1 MVRFGFTSL
10 FSLPPPSLSLSR
22 THARTLVSL
31 VTAVGGTFG
40 SKAGE
45 EQLSTNSDQGLNI
58 ASGGGF
64 SKVFTTANGFD
75 LSFQTAA
82 VESWRNQHD
91 ASMSLPGYTLPDGSV
106 GRGFPDV
113 SAKSDNIVVLIGGQ
127 LSVISG
133 TRYEIINCF
142 IYYISYII

>member
-1 MVRFGFTSL
+1 
-10 FSLPPPSLSLSR
+10 
-22 THARTLVSL
+22 
-31 VTAVGGTFG
+31 
-40 SKAGE
+40 
-45 EQLSTNSDQGLNI
+45 
-58 ASGGGF
+58 
-64 SKVFTTANGFD
+64 
-75 LSFQTAA
+75 
-82 VESWRNQHD
+82 
-91 ASMSLPGYTLPDGSV
+91 MSLPGYTLPDGSV